1 MLLSQDDKYRSIY
14 DQIMADTSDTWNILL
29 LELGGLNS
37 NGKSFYL
44 KSCAN
49 ASVYFSKDIL
59 GELFRKNKDSLYTNR
74 LTVILK
80 QLSDINGFYA
90 GDCTDYVSSHSSEL
104 LIIKNWHLN
113 KWIEAYSGR
122 GSLKEVLYGK
132 DDYAW
137 LLALCN
143 YIEDIKSK

>member
-1 MLLSQDDKYRSIY
+1 MMLSHDDTYRSIY
-14 DQIMADTSDTWNILL
+14 NEVMADTSDTWNILL

-37 NGKSFYL
+37 NRKSFYL

-59 GELFRKNKDSLYTNR
+59 GELSTKIKDSLYTDK
-74 LTVILK
+74 LAVLLK
-80 QLSDINGFYA
+80 QIGDINGFYA

-104 LIIKNWHLN
+104 LIIKNGHLN
-113 KWIEAYSGR
+113 KWIEAYSSR

-132 DDYAW
+132 KDYAW
-137 LLALCN
+137 LLDLCN